1 MEYSKTFIES
11 GILEAY
17 VLGSSTMEENDLVE
31 QMAAAF
37 SEIRDEIAVIGDALE
52 LYALSNIIVPEPT
65 LKPMLLAS
73 VDFTERMKNGE
84 LPSYPPELHDSSKI
98 SDYNEW
104 LNRPDMI
111 SGDFNDLHAK
121 IIGYTP
127 QAVTAI
133 VWIKDM
139 APQEVHDDEYEKFL
153 IVEGT
158 CDITIGDNVYQL
170 QPGDYLAIPLYEKHF
185 VQVTSLTP
193 CKVILQRIAA

>member
-1 MEYSKTFIES
+1 MENLKAFIES

-17 VLGSSTMEENDLVE
+17 VSGSSTIEENDLVE
-31 QMAAAF
+31 QMAASF
-37 SEIRDEIAVIGDALE
+37 SEIQAEIELISDALE
-52 LYALSNIIVPEPT
+52 LYALTNTIIPEPT
-65 LKPMLLAS
+65 LKPMLLAA

-84 LPSYPPELHDSSKI
+84 QPSFPPELNEGSTI
-98 SDYNEW
+98 NDYAKW

-111 SGDFNDLHAK
+111 AADFNDIHAK

-127 QAVTAI
+127 HALTAI

-158 CDITIGDNVYQL
+158 CNITIGAKVYQL
-170 QPGDYLAIPLYEKHF
+170 QPGDYLAIPLYENHF
-185 VQVTSLTP
+185 VQVTSSTQ